1 MNVNPGF
8 IKIFA
13 QTVARW
19 QRTHGRHG
27 LPWQGTRDPYRVW
40 LSEIMLQQTQVSTV
54 IDYYTRFIARFPDV
68 QTLASSASDEV
79 MPYWAG
85 LGYYARARNLHRC
98 AQKVCEDWGGQ
109 FPLDVQTLQTLPGIG
124 RSTAAAIAAFC
135 SGQRTPILDGNVKR
149 VFARCFGVT
158 EYPGAR
164 QVEQRLWN
172 LAEMLVEHAPPDL
185 DMVAYTQGLM
195 DLGSGTCTR
204 SKPQCAACPLK
215 QYCAAC
221 FSQTQHLIPAPKPR
235 RTLPERDCC
244 VLILHTSQAVLLQRR
259 PPRGIWGGL
268 WTLPQFETET
278 DLRQF
283 CQNMGLACRT
293 DQHMAGF
300 SHTFTHFKL
309 HITPWLLH
317 CKSVLNEPSPSYGET
332 ASVWTAWEALTQTA
346 LPAPIKKLLSGV
358 KPDG

>member
-1 MNVNPGF
+1 MSPDADIAQN
-8 IKIFA
+8 FA
-13 QTVARW
+13 LTIARW
-19 QRTHGRHG
+19 QREHGRQG
-27 LPWQGTRDPYRVW
+27 LPWQGTRDPYFVW
-40 LSEIMLQQTQVSTV
+40 LSEIMLQQTQVATV

-68 QTLASSASDEV
+68 QTLAAAASDEV

-98 AQKVCEDWGGQ
+98 AQKICADWRGQ
-109 FPLDVQTLQTLPGIG
+109 FPLDVHTLQTLPGIG

-158 EYPGAR
+158 EYPGLR
-164 QVEQRLWN
+164 QVEQRLWQ
-172 LAEMLVEHAPPDL
+172 LAESLVEHAPPDL

-195 DLGSGTCTR
+195 DLGSGICTR

-215 QYCAAC
+215 QHCVAC
-221 FSQTQHLIPAPKPR
+221 SSQTQHLIPAPKPR
-235 RTLPERDCC
+235 TALPERTCC
-244 VLILHTSQAVLLQRR
+244 VLILHTAHAVLLQRR

-278 DLRQF
+278 ALRQF
-283 CQNMGLACRT
+283 CQNLGLACNAEQR
-293 DQHMAGF
+293 MAAF

-309 HITPWLLH
+309 HITPWLLR
-317 CKSVLNEPSPSYGET
+317 CKPILNEPSPSDGEPIS
-332 ASVWTAWEALTQTA
+332 AWTAWEALAQTA